1 MGSHDVIN
9 SNIMPSFDKLIH
21 YVGTNKTASSNDR
34 QSHALFLLSLL
45 PTE

>member
-9 SNIMPSFDKLIH
+9 CHIMPSLHEFIYH
-21 YVGTNKTASSNDR
+21 MRTNKTASSNDR
-34 QSHALFLLSLL
+34 QSHALVLLSLL